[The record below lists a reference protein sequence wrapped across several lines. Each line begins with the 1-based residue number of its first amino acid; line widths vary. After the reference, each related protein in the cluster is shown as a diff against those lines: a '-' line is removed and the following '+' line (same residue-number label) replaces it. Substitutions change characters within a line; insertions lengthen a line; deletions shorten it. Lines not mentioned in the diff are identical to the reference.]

1 MKSIRHL
8 LLLIMVLS
16 LPVHAYE
23 LATHGRLTYEAY
35 KRSMLK
41 PDSDLLKDLSIKD
54 IATFGTSYYDISGDQ
69 VAQREKNDFEQ
80 SAKRMPEE
88 VDPIS
93 LPGWLLRGAIRE
105 DDVLFPDNGQPV
117 DDPYNS
123 NDVVRDNRVLHHF
136 YDPVNDQG
144 LSRWIPLSWLGVK
157 KSPNWAIGSED
168 AISNQNSP
176 ESNRRN
182 HFTVFDA
189 REALYRALTGK
200 GRNASGDEFDA
211 ALTKAERD
219 KYWATLFRALGDIVH
234 LVEDMAQPQ
243 HTRNDMHSGV
253 PGFGHESVYEKYIDC
268 RATGGPV
275 EGIDNYQDYY
285 INACGSLTYTGYA
298 TPVFT
303 KYSDYFSTRD
313 GSGKGLADYSNR
325 NFFTAGTNLGNNNYS
340 SPPNDRGQY
349 TEERIDSLVFLRGNV
364 TDTQAGGTANIRMT
378 TVSAFD
384 FFLGTY
390 HAYSLNAYSCD
401 DMADLLIP
409 RAVAYSAGFI
419 DYFFR
424 GRIEAKSARH
434 MDTTERSLT

>member
-1 MKSIRHL
+1 MIRKIFIAGML
-8 LLLIMVLS
+8 FAAAGS
-16 LPVHAYE
+16 TSYAYE
-23 LATHGRLTYEAY
+23 LGTHGALTYEAY
-35 KRSMLK
+35 KRSVLTDADFLK
-41 PDSDLLKDLSIKD
+41 QLGVVNAEKP
-54 IATFGTSYYDISGDQ
+54 FGQIYYDISGPETRERTRQPFEEDQ
-69 VAQREKNDFEQ
+69 VAR
-80 SAKRMPEE
+80 RMPLGTRPLSIE
-88 VDPIS
+88 
-93 LPGWLLRGAIRE
+93 GWLMRGAIRE
-105 DDVLFPDNGQPV
+105 DDLMWPVGDNPQ
-117 DDPYNS
+117 DDPYS
-123 NDVVRDNRVLHHF
+123 TLGIMRVCNHF
-136 YDPVNDQG
+136 YDPINNQ
-144 LSRWIPLSWLGVK
+144 PLTIKGVK
-157 KSPNWAIGSED
+157 PCSLLFQPNDIAPQWAMGSTDVFASPGTPD
-168 AISNQNSP
+168 TG
-176 ESNRRN
+176 RRN

-189 REALYRALTGK
+189 REAMYRALTGK
-200 GRNASGDEFDA
+200 NQNGDDVAPTQADRN
-211 ALTKAERD
+211 

-234 LVEDMAQPQ
+234 LVQDMGQPQ

-253 PGFGHESVYEKYIDC
+253 PGFGHESVYEKYLDC

-285 INACGSLTYTGYA
+285 IDACGSLTYTGYA

-313 GSGKGLADYSNR
+313 GSGKGLAVYSNR

-390 HAYSLNAYSCD
+390 HAYSLNAYNYD